1 MAVVFQMAG
10 TDITSNL
17 IAAARSGNEY
27 AFARLVRL
35 YQSPVRAFARRLSAG
50 DAALADDLSQ
60 ETFIKAHRDIRNY
73 AATGMFVSWL
83 YGILYR
89 QFLDYIRKQSRR
101 DKVMIE
107 QYVHED
113 MDLDTEL
120 VLDLKHDLETAMQFL
135 KYNERV
141 AITLC
146 FSEGLTHQEA
156 SEIMSIPVGTV
167 KSHISRG
174 REKLKKH
181 LSIWNEKRA
190 SR

>member
-1 MAVVFQMAG
+1 MAG

-73 AATGMFVSWL
+73 AATGKFVSWL

>member
-1 MAVVFQMAG
+1 
-10 TDITSNL
+10 
-17 IAAARSGNEY
+17 
-27 AFARLVRL
+27 
-35 YQSPVRAFARRLSAG
+35 
-50 DAALADDLSQ
+50 
-60 ETFIKAHRDIRNY
+60 
-73 AATGMFVSWL
+73 
-83 YGILYR
+83 
-89 QFLDYIRKQSRR
+89 
-101 DKVMIE
+101 MIE